1 MTDVPTSFFTPY
13 DLSDQVAI
21 TVERDLTAGLP
32 VFEKVFRDQGFVS
45 NKTKPIIGR
54 VLRGEPTRVGNRAAI
69 RVVVTEKVENWH
81 ATRVK
86 DDIYNFNID
95 CLSKMT
101 SKKEEV
107 EKFIN
112 VFGSIVQS
120 YLNRFSNLQPVIAET
135 EPPIAAY
142 DSWAERMQKGFAQ
155 QGTYRVARISY
166 WIKILN
172 PYVIRPNLV
181 C

>member
-1 MTDVPTSFFTPY
+1 MTDVPKSFFTPY

-21 TVERDLTAGLP
+21 TVEKDLEDGLP
-32 VFEKVFRDQGFVS
+32 VFEKVFKDQGFVS
-45 NKTKPIIGR
+45 NKTKPIIGG
-54 VLRGEPTRVGNRAAI
+54 VFRGEQTRIANRAAI
-69 RVVVTEKVENWH
+69 RVVVLDKQEVWH

-86 DDIYNFNID
+86 DDIYNFHIY
-95 CLSKMT
+95 CLHKMT
-101 SKKEEV
+101 ARKEEI
-107 EKFIN
+107 EKFVN

-120 YLNRFSNLQPVIAET
+120 YLNRFDNLQPVIAGT

-155 QGTYRVARISY
+155 QGAYRVARISY